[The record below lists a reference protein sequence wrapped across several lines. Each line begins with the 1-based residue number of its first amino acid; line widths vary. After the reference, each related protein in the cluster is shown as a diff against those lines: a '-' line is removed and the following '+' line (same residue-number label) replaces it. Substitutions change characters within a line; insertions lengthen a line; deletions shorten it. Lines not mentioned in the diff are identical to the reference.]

1 MPEIYQTTILVIS
14 LIAAVIGA
22 GRAALVYICDV
33 DLLGMEFKL
42 EGFLY
47 EVLTSAAIYFTVCI
61 TFALLAFVSGIF
73 VFVL

>member
-42 EGFLY
+42 EEFLY
-47 EVLTSAAIYFTVCI
+47 ETVTEAAVYFTICL
-61 TFALLAFVSGIF
+61 ALSLCVS
-73 VFVL
+73 VYVL